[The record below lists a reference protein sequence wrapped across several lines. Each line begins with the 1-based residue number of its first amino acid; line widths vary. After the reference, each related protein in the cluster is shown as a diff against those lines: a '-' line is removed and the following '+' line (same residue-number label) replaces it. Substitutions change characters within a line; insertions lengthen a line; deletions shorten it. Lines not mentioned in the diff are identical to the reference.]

1 MASFDSMAGKDLAG
15 DWLHYYTNED
25 MLNDEGKPRKLRKY
39 MGVDPAISLSA
50 NADRFVIS
58 IIGVSDSN
66 EVFLLEQYAARIP
79 FAEQLLKIEEFYI
92 KHKPEIIGIES
103 NAYQAAL
110 VQQTERLQTMPPVV
124 PMFAKGKKFERIL
137 AMSPLFRIGK
147 VKIRKD
153 HADFIQEWVDYDS
166 SLPKPKDDCLDSVE
180 IALRTAGALLDGIV
194 DPLPAANPGGLPDW
208 VVNDRP
214 SGDKEDR
221 FVDEMMGS
229 VW

>member
-15 DWLHYYTNED
+15 DWLHYYTSED
-25 MLNDEGKPRKLRKY
+25 LLDTEGKPLKLRKY

-50 NADRFVIS
+50 NADRFVITV
-58 IIGVSDSN
+58 IGVADSN

-92 KHKPEIIGIES
+92 KHKPQLIGIES

-110 VQQTERLQTMPPVV
+110 VQQTERLTTMPPVV
-124 PMFAKGKKFERIL
+124 PLFAKGKKWERIL

-147 VKIRKD
+147 VKIKKD

-166 SLPKPKDDCLDSVE
+166 AMQKPKDDCLDSME
-180 IALRTAGALLDGIV
+180 IALRTAGALLEGI
-194 DPLPAANPGGLPDW
+194 PAPVSPENPGGLPDW
-208 VVNDRP
+208 VISDRP
-214 SGDKEDR
+214 SGSTNDR
-221 FVDEMMGS
+221 YIDEFMGS
-229 VW
+229 IW